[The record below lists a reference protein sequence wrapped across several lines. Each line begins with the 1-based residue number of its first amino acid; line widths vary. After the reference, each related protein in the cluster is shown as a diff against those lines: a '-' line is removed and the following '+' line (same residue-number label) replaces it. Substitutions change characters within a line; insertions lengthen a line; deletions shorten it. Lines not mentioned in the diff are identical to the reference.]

1 MQLQCEIYSE
11 LVSLLVLSSSLDIIR
26 HIRDRKLYF
35 PVLPISLSSLD
46 QIPSISHCNSKSY
59 LTSLLTS
66 SIKWYASSDES
77 IFPDMLHPFSV
88 SFRDASLSIVLRP
101 VDASGDLRINYWFNL
116 ESGMLIHVDEILERN
131 KFVLDLLY
139 IIIGQCCR
147 EFVGY

>member
-26 HIRDRKLYF
+26 HIRNRKLYF

-66 SIKWYASSDES
+66 SIKWDASSDES
-77 IFPDMLHPFSV
+77 IFPDMIHPFSV
-88 SFRDASLSIVLRP
+88 SFRDASLLIVLRP
-101 VDASGDLRINYWFNL
+101 VDASGDLRINY
-116 ESGMLIHVDEILERN
+116 
-131 KFVLDLLY
+131 
-139 IIIGQCCR
+139 
-147 EFVGY
+147 

>member
-26 HIRDRKLYF
+26 HIRNRKLYF

-66 SIKWYASSDES
+66 SIKWDASSDES
-77 IFPDMLHPFSV
+77 IFPDMIHPFSV
-88 SFRDASLSIVLRP
+88 SFRDASVLIVLRP
-101 VDASGDLRINYWFNL
+101 VDANGDLRINYWFNL

-139 IIIGQCCR
+139 IIIGQCCT

>member
-26 HIRDRKLYF
+26 HIRNRKLYF

-77 IFPDMLHPFSV
+77 IFPDMIHPFSV
-88 SFRDASLSIVLRP
+88 SFRDASLLSVLRP

-131 KFVLDLLY
+131 KFTL
-139 IIIGQCCR
+139 
-147 EFVGY
+147 

>member
-26 HIRDRKLYF
+26 HIRNRKLYF

-77 IFPDMLHPFSV
+77 IFPDMIHPFSV
-88 SFRDASLSIVLRP
+88 SFRDASVLIVLRP
-101 VDASGDLRINYWFNL
+101 VDANGDLRINYWFNL

-139 IIIGQCCR
+139 IITGQCCT